1 MKTVS
6 GRVPEEVADW
16 VEDTTTKQG
25 EPGPTKAKVLREA
38 LENSRAAQRGEKII
52 LNPSSRELSRLEE
65 YADREGLE
73 LDEAAEEVVRESL
86 EDDGPATVGDLL
98 DVVGRLP
105 STIRFS
111 LVGILLSAIGVVL
124 FFTIISLEYV
134 LDTPSAQ
141 FLPSFVGALLV
152 ATTLVGVSVLFA
164 GLFAEVARRILPVE
178 AIERRLPG
186 FRES

>member
-6 GRVPEEVADW
+6 GRVPKEVAEW
-16 VEDTTTKQG
+16 VEDEATPQG

-65 YADREGLE
+65 YADREGLK

-105 STIRFS
+105 QGVRAS
-111 LVGILLSAIGVVL
+111 LVGILLSSIAVVL
-124 FFTIISLEYV
+124 FFFIISLEYF
-134 LDTPSAQ
+134 LDQPASQ
-141 FLPSFVGALLV
+141 FVPTVVMGLLIVTSMLGVAFLV
-152 ATTLVGVSVLFA
+152 AGILTEVG
-164 GLFAEVARRILPVE
+164 RRILPVE